1 VKEGEEFG
9 VLTSL
14 PVSHSRQIEKVY
26 MLYSKRWKIEVNGNR
41 ELKHGWY
48 LNKFPSQSWDGICV
62 HIYFTLFM
70 FNTVTAFKSK
80 EGRALTEKGILSLRN
95 KYFKPSPH
103 THMITVIADGCVA
116 TFSFKE
122 FLDIFGLPHF
132 SGKKRRPTW
141 VELPNGKKE
150 L

>member
-1 VKEGEEFG
+1 MKEGEEFG